1 MLQALLASG
10 ALFQGIK
17 AEASAKL
24 QRFAFMLACAVVAL
38 IFLSVGLL
46 ALAAAAY
53 FALIPHLGEIGAA
66 SMVGGVAILIAAI
79 LIAVGT
85 HDRSAKAVTRK
96 TPATSADDSPLPG
109 ISEAVGAAPAPW
121 LLGALALGLFLAR
134 KR

>member
-17 AEASAKL
+17 AEASARL
-24 QRFAFMLACAVVAL
+24 QRIAFMLVCAVIAL

-53 FALIPHLGEIGAA
+53 FALIPHFGEIGAA
-66 SMVGGVAILIAAI
+66 SMVGGVAIVIAAI

-85 HDRSAKAVTRK
+85 HDRSAKA
-96 TPATSADDSPLPG
+96 ATSKAPAAADSPLPG
-109 ISEAVGAAPAPW
+109 ITEAVGAAPAPW
-121 LLGALALGLFLAR
+121 LLGALALGMFLAR

>member
-17 AEASAKL
+17 AEASARL
-24 QRFAFMLACAVVAL
+24 QRLAFMLACAVAAL

-53 FALIPHLGEIGAA
+53 FALIPHFGEIGAA
-66 SMVGGVAILIAAI
+66 SMVGGVAILIALI

-85 HDRSAKAVTRK
+85 HDRSAKA
-96 TPATSADDSPLPG
+96 ATSKTSPAASDSPLLG
-109 ISEAVGAAPAPW
+109 LTEAVGAAPAPW

>member
-24 QRFAFMLACAVVAL
+24 QRIAFMLACALVAL
-38 IFLSVGLL
+38 IFLSVGLV
-46 ALAAAAY
+46 ALAGAAY
-53 FALIPHLGEIGAA
+53 FALIPHLGEVGAA

-85 HDRSAKAVTRK
+85 HDRSAKAATRK
-96 TPATSADDSPLPG
+96 TPAAAAESPLPG
-109 ISEAVGAAPAPW
+109 ITEAVGAAPAPW
-121 LLGALALGLFLAR
+121 LLGALALGMFLAR

>member
-17 AEASAKL
+17 AEASAKI
-24 QRFAFMLACAVVAL
+24 QRIVFMLAFALLAL

-46 ALAAAAY
+46 ALAVAAY
-53 FALIPHLGEIGAA
+53 FALIPHFGEAGSAA
-66 SMVGGVAILIAAI
+66 MVGGGAILIAAI

-85 HDRSAKAVTRK
+85 HDRSQKAATSK
-96 TPATSADDSPLPG
+96 TPSTAADSPLPG
-109 ISEAVGAAPAPW
+109 ISEAVGSAPAPW